1 MRSWLFIL
9 FLSCN
14 CDSDFFLGILMI
26 RKYDSIYETVIKEE
40 VETKDNNLTIPLNCR
55 PKSM

>member
-1 MRSWLFIL
+1 
-9 FLSCN
+9 
-14 CDSDFFLGILMI
+14 MI
-26 RKYDSIYETVIKEE
+26 RKYDSIYETEIKEG

>member
-1 MRSWLFIL
+1 
-9 FLSCN
+9 
-14 CDSDFFLGILMI
+14 MI
-26 RKYDSIYETVIKEE
+26 RKYDSIYETEIKEE

>member
-14 CDSDFFLGILMI
+14 CDKKIFLGILMI
-26 RKYDSIYETVIKEE
+26 RKYDSIYETEIKEG